1 MVASAPAINGEFGEN
16 YHDQAADMRASGV
29 FQNSATKA
37 PTMTASARTAQS
49 PRGWTF
55 QASRS
60 SSIYGASNTIRPI
73 SRQTLLMIRY

>member
-1 MVASAPAINGEFGEN
+1 MGASAPAITGEFGEN
-16 YHDQAADMRASGV
+16 YHDQSAYMSASGV
-29 FQNSATKA
+29 FQNSAT
-37 PTMTASARTAQS
+37 TAGTILANGSLARS

-73 SRQTLLMIRY
+73 SKQTLLMIRY

>member
-1 MVASAPAINGEFGEN
+1 MAASAPAINGEFGEN

-60 SSIYGASNTIRPI
+60 SPIYGASNTIRPV
-73 SRQTLLMIRY
+73 SKEVKFMLKY